1 MIRTKEGAATFE
13 HSLNHALEFFS
24 KAGSQFTKKMAYY
37 GSDSDETALSL
48 FQKSWIV
55 DKELTMRLLLWLRD
69 CRGGA
74 GNRSAT
80 RDILHWLAKNDPQWI
95 LANIGWIPL
104 VGRWDDLMSLF
115 GTELETVA
123 AQLWAGAI
131 AKSDVLAA
139 KWADRSYKPLQKA
152 LKKNEAELRKLL
164 SKIRKEHIV
173 EFRMCAADWEKII
186 YEHVPSVAMAR
197 YTKAFGRHDD
207 ERFQAYKEAL
217 LAGKTTVKASVLFP
231 HDCIRTV
238 KHGDKAIADAQ
249 FDALPNYM
257 EGTNE
262 KIIVISDT
270 SGSMSAIVAGSIQAM
285 DVSQGLALYC
295 SAKIPK
301 DNPFHKRFI
310 GFESESKFKVWEGMT
325 FSQAVRNHDVFD
337 GACGGTRIDK
347 ALDLILKTAVFYKLT
362 NEQMPT
368 MLLIVSDM
376 QFHDGACHRAA
387 FDWSDKA
394 EVRRQKEGAVEKESL
409 TEIERC
415 LQKWDKV
422 GYKRPKV
429 VYWNTS
435 AYAGSQATAN
445 DKNVAMVSGFSP
457 SVLKALLSGEDFS
470 PVAVMMKAL
479 EKYKVVVP

>member
-1 MIRTKEGAATFE
+1 MIRTKEGAAAFE

-24 KAGSQFTKKMAYY
+24 KAGSQFTKKRSYY
-37 GSDSDETALSL
+37 DDGSDETALSL

-55 DKELTMRLLLWLRD
+55 DKALTMRLLLWLRD

-80 RDILHWLAKNDPQWI
+80 RDILHWLAKHDPQWI
-95 LANIGWIPL
+95 LANIGWLPL

-115 GTELETVA
+115 GTELESSA

-131 AKSDVLAA
+131 ASNDVLAA
-139 KWADRSYKPLQKA
+139 KWADRSYRPLQKA
-152 LKKNEAELRKLL
+152 MKKNEAELRKLL
-164 SKIRKEHIV
+164 SRIRKEHIV
-173 EFRMCAADWEKII
+173 EFKMCAADWEKIT

-197 YTKAFGRHDD
+197 YTKAFGRHDE

-217 LAGKTTVKASVLFP
+217 AAGKTTVKASVLFP

-238 KHGDKAIADAQ
+238 KHGDVGIADAQ
-249 FDALPNYM
+249 FEALPNYM

-262 KIIVISDT
+262 KIIVLSDT
-270 SGSMSAIVAGSIQAM
+270 SGSMSAVVAGSIQAM
-285 DVSQGLALYC
+285 DISQGLALYC
-295 SAKIPK
+295 SSKIPK
-301 DNPFHKRFI
+301 DSPFYKRFI

-325 FSQAVRNHDVFD
+325 FSQAVRNRDVFD
-337 GACGGTRIDK
+337 GACGATRIDK

-362 NEQMPT
+362 NERMPT

-376 QFHDGACHRAA
+376 QFHQGAGTG
-387 FDWSDKA
+387 FSYGYTETKKA
-394 EVRRQKEGAVEKESL
+394 EDRAL
-409 TEIERC
+409 TEIEAC
-415 LQKWDKV
+415 LQKWDKA

-435 AYAGSQATAN
+435 AYAGSQATAD

-457 SVLKALLSGEDFS
+457 SVLKALLSGEDFT
-470 PVAVMMKAL
+470 PLAVMMRAL
-479 EKYKVVVP
+479 EKYKIVVP